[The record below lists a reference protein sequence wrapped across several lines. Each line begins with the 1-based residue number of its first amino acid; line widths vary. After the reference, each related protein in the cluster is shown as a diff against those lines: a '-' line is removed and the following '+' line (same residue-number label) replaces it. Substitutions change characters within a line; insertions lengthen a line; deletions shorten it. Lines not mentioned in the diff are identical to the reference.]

1 MIKHLL
7 ILVIMFGF
15 TFVQAQNEYDDEV
28 PQANTEEFVGFNKKG
43 KEIKKRLDQCRLR
56 VGGAAG
62 FLIRNSELGFNISP
76 IVGYQVVEDRL
87 EVGGGIS
94 YDFYRFRASGFKY
107 TENTVGG
114 SVYLRAYVWEG
125 LFAQFK
131 GVVQKT
137 YIEQNLTALPAI
149 RQENIFGGV
158 GYQYPIADR
167 AFMNFGLEINLI
179 PYDLRIVASRAERVI
194 SPFFQFQFCF

>member
-28 PQANTEEFVGFNKKG
+28 PPADTEEFVGFNKKG
-43 KEIKKRLDQCRLR
+43 KEKKKRLDQCRLR

-94 YDFYRFRASGFKY
+94 YDFYRFREPGLKY

-137 YIEQNLTALPAI
+137 YIERNQTPAI
-149 RQENIFGGV
+149 RQENIFGGF

>member
-7 ILVIMFGF
+7 ILLIMFGF

-28 PQANTEEFVGFNKKG
+28 PPADTEEFVGFNKKG
-43 KEIKKRLDQCRLR
+43 KEKKKRLDQCRLR

-94 YDFYRFRASGFKY
+94 YDFYRFRAPKY

-114 SVYLRAYVWEG
+114 SLYLRAYVWEG

-137 YIEQNLTALPAI
+137 YIEQNQTALAAI

-158 GYQYPIADR
+158 GYQYRIADR

>member
-28 PQANTEEFVGFNKKG
+28 PQAYTEEFVGFNKKG

-94 YDFYRFRASGFKY
+94 YDFYRFRASGFK
-107 TENTVGG
+107 
-114 SVYLRAYVWEG
+114 
-125 LFAQFK
+125 
-131 GVVQKT
+131 
-137 YIEQNLTALPAI
+137 
-149 RQENIFGGV
+149 
-158 GYQYPIADR
+158 
-167 AFMNFGLEINLI
+167 
-179 PYDLRIVASRAERVI
+179 
-194 SPFFQFQFCF
+194 

>member
-7 ILVIMFGF
+7 ILLIMFGF

-28 PQANTEEFVGFNKKG
+28 PPADTEEFVGFNKKG
-43 KEIKKRLDQCRLR
+43 KEKKKRLDQCRLR

-62 FLIRNSELGFNISP
+62 FLIGNGELGFNISP

-94 YDFYRFRASGFKY
+94 YDFYRFREPGLKY

-114 SVYLRAYVWEG
+114 SIYLRAYVWEG

-137 YIEQNLTALPAI
+137 YIEQNQTAI

-179 PYDLRIVASRAERVI
+179 PYDLSIANSKGKRIP